1 MTHGNWRGRTI
12 AFVVALL
19 LFNLGVLS
27 HSTTSVAQ
35 ETLRIG
41 MSPDAPPFESRDP
54 SNPEKIV
61 GFDIDMIDAV
71 MGHLGKKYTISA
83 FAFAGLIPA
92 IQAGQ
97 LDLIISDMWI
107 NEERAKVLDFVTYQ
121 RASQAIITRAGNP
134 LNITSMDTLCGVRAA
149 SKLGAVGVQK
159 LQDQDK
165 ACQAA
170 GKKGVTVDSYPDA
183 PALLRAIDNQ
193 RTDAVMADAVSAAL
207 NERDNPSKYMLAFV
221 TQYDEVGGIRV
232 AVGVKKGNAELAEL
246 MRKGLAWYQESGA
259 YDKAMAKW
267 GIPMALKEPAKI
279 VVK

>member
-1 MTHGNWRGRTI
+1 VNR
-12 AFVVALL
+12 FP
-19 LFNLGVLS
+19 
-27 HSTTSVAQ
+27 STRPVD
-35 ETLRIG
+35 RI
-41 MSPDAPPFESRDP
+41 S
-54 SNPEKIV
+54 
-61 GFDIDMIDAV
+61 
-71 MGHLGKKYTISA
+71 T
-83 FAFAGLIPA
+83 FAFAGLVPA

-97 LDLIISDMWI
+97 LDLIVSDMWI

-121 RASQAIITRAGNP
+121 RASQAIIARAGNP
-134 LNITSMDTLCGVRAA
+134 LKITSMDSLCGVRAA

-183 PALLRAIDNQ
+183 PALLRAIDND

-207 NERDNPSKYMLAFV
+207 NERDNPTKYVLAFV

-232 AVGVKKGNAELAEL
+232 AVGVKKGNMELAEL
-246 MRKGLAWYQESGA
+246 MRRGLAWYQESGA

-267 GIPMALKEPAKI
+267 GIPMALKESVKI
-279 VVK
+279 VK